1 MEQQLDRVQRHT
13 AASVRRRIDDNMRT
27 NLYACASNNPSY
39 AQSRL
44 RDLAYEWDTDRTIE
58 TEASATGLLGLVLG
72 ASVHRG
78 FFALPAMVAGSVL
91 MHALTGWHP
100 LLGLFRRLGVRSA
113 GEIARER
120 YALKALRGDFGVV
133 NAGSETAVE
142 YSTATGAPS
151 SDRDGVGTGP
161 QVSDQREQAGASW
174 QRVASMLH
182 IPPTTTRVEEH
193 TGPEVNAAIRARTDA
208 RLAELVHA
216 DSARSTERMAELDR
230 EWDIERV
237 LQLNASIIA
246 GTGLLLGI
254 AVHRRFLLLPA
265 AVFTFFGQH
274 AFQGWCPPIPLL
286 RRLSVRTAHEI
297 ARERYAVKALR
308 GDFDAVP
315 RPGTE
320 EAAAR
325 VVAAVIEAVDA

>member
-13 AASVRRRIDDNMRT
+13 AASVRRRIDHNIRT
-27 NLYACASNNPSY
+27 NLYACASKDASY
-39 AQSRL
+39 TERRL

-58 TEASATGLLGLVLG
+58 AESSATGLLGLVLG
-72 ASVHRG
+72 VFVHRG
-78 FFALPAMVAGSVL
+78 FLALPAMVAGSVL
-91 MHALTGWHP
+91 LHAVTGWHP

-133 NAGSETAVE
+133 NAGSESAVE
-142 YSTATGAPS
+142 YTTTTGAPS
-151 SDRDGVGTGP
+151 ADEEADLNSLWYDEGQEQVGT
-161 QVSDQREQAGASW
+161 SW
-174 QRVASMLH
+174 RRVASTLH

-193 TGPEVNAAIRARTDA
+193 TGPAVNAAIRARTDA

-216 DSARSTERMAELDR
+216 DSAQSTRRMAELDR

-246 GTGLLLGI
+246 GTGLLLGV
-254 AVHRRFLLLPA
+254 ALNRRLLLLPA

-274 AFQGWCPPIPLL
+274 AVQGWCPPIPLF
-286 RRLSVRTAHEI
+286 RRLGVRTAHEI
-297 ARERYAVKALR
+297 ARERYAIKALR
-308 GDFDAVP
+308 GDFDPVP
-315 RPGTE
+315 RPGAE

-325 VVAAVIEAVDA
+325 VAAVIEAVDA